1 MDSMDVKGIAW
12 VGNIYQKFEAM
23 CLEVE
28 EAMCQDLLPPS
39 SKDLSKVASAELLL
53 NPYLEF
59 GIHMKPIS
67 TFKEDPKDPVHV
79 KGISKGKKGISCI
92 SEDKK
97 GISGISKDKKGISG
111 ISKDKKGIS
120 GISKDKKGISGI
132 FVDKKDISGI
142 SEDKKGI
149 SGISEDTKGIS
160 GISEDKLK
168 CSNDGWEDWSAA
180 SFNWEMS
187 DKDES
192 NEVIECESTRSRGG
206 QEGQICNL
214 DIDTKGGKSS
224 RCISSSNIIRA
235 ECTAPCEN
243 SGILVSEMVSQ
254 DHSNTSS
261 GDSIDGD
268 LSLSDAC
275 ENSSHVS
282 SSQTASHVS
291 GDIECGQSIG
301 DEVFLSHTG
310 SVPDSNPDLEEK
322 NKNTTILQTTEP
334 IKDESGFEE
343 TCVLVDGND
352 YHPINNKQETK
363 HSYKK
368 KIQGAFSLKKKSTRK
383 QEYKQLA
390 KQHDNLT
397 FPEKL
402 STRDSIESEWEL
414 L

>member
-1 MDSMDVKGIAW
+1 MDVKGIAW

-28 EAMCQDLLPPS
+28 EAMCQETAKYVENQVQTMGESMKRFCSDVMQDLLPPS

-67 TFKEDPKDPVHV
+67 TFKEVAKDPVHV
-79 KGISKGKKGISCI
+79 KGIS
-92 SEDKK
+92 EDKK
-97 GISGISKDKKGISG
+97 GIS
-111 ISKDKKGIS
+111 
-120 GISKDKKGISGI
+120 
-132 FVDKKDISGI
+132 V
-142 SEDKKGI
+142 DKKGI
-149 SGISEDTKGIS
+149 SGISED
-160 GISEDKLK
+160 KLNS
-168 CSNDGWEDWSAA
+168 SNDGWEDWSAA

-192 NEVIECESTRSRGG
+192 NEVIECESR
-206 QEGQICNL
+206 EGQICNL
-214 DIDTKGGKSS
+214 DMDTKGGKSS

-235 ECTAPCEN
+235 ECTAACEN

-254 DHSNTSS
+254 DHSNIPS
-261 GDSIDGD
+261 GQSINGD
-268 LSLSDAC
+268 LSLSDVC

-282 SSQTASHVS
+282 SSQTGSHVS
-291 GDIECGQSIG
+291 GDTECVQSVG
-301 DEVFLSHTG
+301 DEVLLSHTG
-310 SVPDSNPDLEEK
+310 NVPYSNPNLEEE

-352 YHPINNKQETK
+352 FHPINNKQETK

-390 KQHDNLT
+390 KQHDNLM
-397 FPEKL
+397 FPEKPEKL